1 MEKKTKTK
9 TFEQL
14 CEEINNNLA
23 STQPDVGGD
32 SLESELDAE
41 LNGGDEG
48 GEDEISFSLPRSVA
62 QQFVDTLQAALG
74 GGDEFGE
81 EDGLEGEEGLGDDMG
96 DELPQESADADEED
110 KEEITEEDEEGED
123 EEPVEE
129 ANECIDGQDGKLTKQ
144 KSVTKI
150 DAKVGGSLGNAKGG
164 TAKTTKNSGDKQK
177 TVTKIDAKVK
187 TSMPGPGKDFLKK

>member
-23 STQPDVGGD
+23 STQPDVGED

-48 GEDEISFSLPRSVA
+48 GEDEVSFSLPRSVA

-74 GGDEFGE
+74 GGDEFSEVEG
-81 EDGLEGEEGLGDDMG
+81 DGLEGDGLG
-96 DELPQESADADEED
+96 DELPQESADADDED

-129 ANECIDGQDGKLTKQ
+129 ANENVDGQDGELTKAPAP
-144 KSVTKI
+144 KKI
-150 DAKVGGSLGNAKGG
+150 DGKAPASNNPGKHGSAKAG
-164 TAKTTKNSGDKQK
+164 KNSGDKK
-177 TVTKIDAKVK
+177 GGVPKIDAKVK
-187 TSMPGPGKDFLKK
+187 TKIPAPGKDFLQKK